1 MTGFPSNVNETKVLW
16 GGDRYI
22 SAKKREDNT
31 FQKEDNRRQ
40 REDNNRLRKTII
52 FKGRQQEDNR
62 ASPEMNV
69 FLSRIVVV
77 RQTGLWFCYSI
88 LRASGGLG
96 FRIVGSPRI
105 PIYSSE
111 KPLKNEKARIS

>member
-52 FKGRQQEDNR
+52 FKGRQQ
-62 ASPEMNV
+62 SV
-69 FLSRIVVV
+69 SRNERFSQPYRGCSSNWIVV
-77 RQTGLWFCYSI
+77 L
-88 LRASGGLG
+88 L
-96 FRIVGSPRI
+96 
-105 PIYSSE
+105 
-111 KPLKNEKARIS
+111 